1 MPGWPKDAKSRGE
14 RAWSLRPWPRADLH
28 LSGLRDPTPWSV
40 AHRRSRLQTHPIIS
54 PACAVSRFSSSL
66 CLTSI
71 HGYPTRL
78 INQSIASSNL
88 NLIRFFPSRH
98 VLSDFFDFFFFISA
112 PMAPSPI
119 SPLIPGSCHGFR
131 NYRSFPDLDGSA
143 PPPGRNR
150 SETV

>member
-28 LSGLRDPTPWSV
+28 LSGLRDPTLWSV

-54 PACAVSRFSSSL
+54 PACARTLSYF
-66 CLTSI
+66 
-71 HGYPTRL
+71 YPW
-78 INQSIASSNL
+78 ISNPANQSIASSNL

-98 VLSDFFDFFFFISA
+98 VLSDFFLFFTSA
-112 PMAPSPI
+112 SMAPSPI

-131 NYRSFPDLDGSA
+131 NYRCFSR
-143 PPPGRNR
+143 PGWLSPSTRKK
-150 SETV
+150 SE